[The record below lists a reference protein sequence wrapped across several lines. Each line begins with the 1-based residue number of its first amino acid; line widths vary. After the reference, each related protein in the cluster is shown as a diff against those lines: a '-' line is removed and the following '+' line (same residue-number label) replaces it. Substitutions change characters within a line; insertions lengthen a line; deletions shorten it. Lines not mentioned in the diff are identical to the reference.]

1 MKNHP
6 IGEHEGE
13 DLRKQVRKVLRG
25 LGEPEPPLD
34 LRDVRELLRL
44 DLRYYSS
51 EDDSYLREMVSRIK
65 VGGKQ
70 LLLRPALLLD
80 VVKKAKLSA
89 LWVPDHKRILIDADA
104 PKLKH
109 RWFEGHEIGHGL
121 APWHRR
127 YLFGDDAETL
137 RLTCYERLESEA
149 NYAAGQLLF
158 LQERFSEEAND
169 LPTTL
174 ESVRQLHKTFGN
186 TMTST
191 LWRFVEDAHPDLPM
205 VGIVSRHPHRA
216 GKDFDPETPC
226 KYCIESPAFRTRFSG
241 TDEVKFFSIIKDYT
255 SRARGGPLGSAEVL
269 LTDGNGDRHA
279 FHFESFFNRYEALTL
294 GVYLRPA
301 DPIVSV
307 L

>member
-6 IGEHEGE
+6 IGKHEGE

-51 EDDSYLREMVSRIK
+51 EDDSYLREIVSRIK

-89 LWVPDHKRILIDADA
+89 LWVPDHQRILIDADA

-121 APWHRR
+121 APWHQR
-127 YLFGDDAETL
+127 YLFGDDAETV

-216 GKDFDPETPC
+216 GKDFDPDNPC

-241 TDEVKFFSIIKDYT
+241 TDEVKLFSIIKDYA

>member
-1 MKNHP
+1 M
-6 IGEHEGE
+6 
-13 DLRKQVRKVLRG
+13 
-25 LGEPEPPLD
+25 
-34 LRDVRELLRL
+34 
-44 DLRYYSS
+44 
-51 EDDSYLREMVSRIK
+51 
-65 VGGKQ
+65 
-70 LLLRPALLLD
+70 
-80 VVKKAKLSA
+80 
-89 LWVPDHKRILIDADA
+89 
-104 PKLKH
+104 
-109 RWFEGHEIGHGL
+109 
-121 APWHRR
+121 
-127 YLFGDDAETL
+127 
-137 RLTCYERLESEA
+137 RLTCYEQLEGEA

-158 LQERFSEEAND
+158 LQGRFSEEAND

-216 GKDFDPETPC
+216 GKDFDPDNPC
-226 KYCIESPAFRTRFSG
+226 KYCIESPVFRTRFSG
-241 TDEVKFFSIIKDYT
+241 TDEVKLFSIIKDYA

>member
-1 MKNHP
+1 MKNQP
-6 IGEHEGE
+6 IGKHEGE

-51 EDDSYLREMVSRIK
+51 EDDSYLQEMVSRIK
-65 VGGKQ
+65 IGGKQ

-89 LWVPDHKRILIDADA
+89 LWVPDHKRILIDAEA

-121 APWHRR
+121 APWHQR

-191 LWRFVEDAHPDLPM
+191 LWRFVEDARPDLPL

-216 GKDFDPETPC
+216 GKDFDPENPC

-241 TDEVKFFSIIKDYT
+241 TDEVKLFSIIKDYA